1 MLLFAF
7 IDYVIHDVR
16 LLILFVYSNLLYR
29 LSRESLDMA
38 KYKRYNCKH
47 LINIKGQR
55 MQFYESDKE
64 KRTS

>member
-7 IDYVIHDVR
+7 INYVIHDVR